1 MNIDVALIII
11 NIVNKNPVLREK
23 FFHYLDLFVDIKVSK
38 LEAETFKDVSLC
50 AILMPLA
57 GSISQL
63 IINNNKKDDSSLLKK
78 IFQDIEEE
86 IISITEP
93 DIENDFE
100 ICFFESLL
108 NSLAN
113 ESEEHIETLS
123 KLLGPKSRELCIRND
138 EFWGTQLIM

>member
-1 MNIDVALIII
+1 MNVDNMFVIR
-11 NIVNKNPVLREK
+11 NILNKNSVLKEK
-23 FFHYLDLFVDIKVSK
+23 FLYMEDIESPSEIDNCLEKISFCSALLSLSSSIIFYMEDKNTLDRFNV
-38 LEAETFKDVSLC
+38 
-50 AILMPLA
+50 
-57 GSISQL
+57 
-63 IINNNKKDDSSLLKK
+63 LKK

-86 IISITEP
+86 ITSITEP
-93 DIENDFE
+93 ETENDFE

-138 EFWGTQLIM
+138 EFWGTKLIR